1 MFQLLETAS
10 NKNMEVLRNDCV
22 SINLKKENALL
33 EVKWHRQISYTERQ
47 ETFLWAYD
55 FSKRNS
61 VKNWLVDDK
70 ALFLITP
77 EEKDWVA
84 NTWTRLVSD
93 SKIEKIAVVTS
104 DHLPNLMANTEFT
117 LVSQEKYKQHGR
129 TEHEVFIDHQL
140 AYQWLTEGY

>member
-1 MFQLLETAS
+1 
-10 NKNMEVLRNDCV
+10 MEVLRNDWV
-22 SINLKKENALL
+22 SINLKLEADLL
-33 EVKWHRQISYTERQ
+33 VVTWQRQITNSERQ

-55 FSKRNS
+55 FSKKNS
-61 VKNWLVDDK
+61 VKNWLVDDE

-104 DHLPNLMANTEFT
+104 DHFPNLLTNTEFT
-117 LVSQEKYKQHGR
+117 LTAQEKYKQHGS
-129 TEHEVFIDHQL
+129 TEHEVFIDHNL
-140 AYQWLTEGY
+140 AYQWLAE